1 MTPPLSVYGAGKP
14 GLDFGRV
21 SSSIQF
27 RFNPVRYATADRLG
41 SELDAFYTG
50 ILTIARF
57 WDMMQ
62 MRDPD
67 IRVACNKRCESVENL
82 EWEICY
88 NEDAYDEED
97 AASVALADEQKSVLQ
112 AFYSS
117 LKVTEILKQDASGGV
132 GMLARQ
138 MLDAR
143 AKGWAVH
150 EIIWNPDVVN
160 GTLTAELR
168 FCPLYWFENKHGR
181 LRFLTDDYQVNG
193 IEMRPNEWLVTTSDN
208 FMESATTLWLC
219 KRELIQAWVRFCLKY
234 GMPLPII
241 KSESSKGSAEW
252 NAALDALDAIT
263 EDWAAVLS
271 NSASLE
277 FGQVDRS
284 GDSTFQALH
293 EELKRTL
300 VTLILGSDLATISA
314 GSGQGQGASLQG
326 REDQKREKADAS
338 LISETLN
345 RTLDRHV
352 IDYVFGPDVPALV
365 RFVLVPSKQQD
376 IAAELNIDK
385 FLLDNGVELS
395 KSDLR
400 GRYGRSEPAV
410 GSELAGQAQQTAP
423 ATMQPDVNP
432 DDTNPALSNDL
443 KSAAMAQ
450 IAKARAQDLES
461 VARELSLVMRA
472 EDPQTM
478 IKLLKAYQVNAAER
492 AKRIVSNPDNLAPAI
507 EKLLATA
514 TLDGISSSKSV

>member
-1 MTPPLSVYGAGKP
+1 MTPLSVVSTAKP
-14 GLDFGRV
+14 GLDVGRIH
-21 SSSIQF
+21 SSIQF

-41 SELDAFYTG
+41 TELDAFYVGT
-50 ILTIARF
+50 LTIARF

-62 MRDPD
+62 ARDPD
-67 IRVACNKRCESVENL
+67 IRVACNKRAESLENL
-82 EWEICY
+82 EWEICL
-88 NEDAYDEED
+88 NEEAFDEED
-97 AASVALADEQKSVLQ
+97 AQAVALADEQKSVLQ
-112 AFYSS
+112 SFYAN
-117 LKVTEILKQDASGGV
+117 LRTTEILKQDTQGGV
-132 GMLARQ
+132 GVLARQ

-150 EIIWNPDVVN
+150 EIIWKPDVVN
-160 GTLTAELR
+160 GSITAELR
-168 FCPLYWFENKHGR
+168 FCPLYWFENKTGK
-181 LRFLTDDYQVNG
+181 LRFLESDYAITGVDMVAG
-193 IEMRPNEWLVTTSDN
+193 EWLVTTSDN
-208 FMESATTLWLC
+208 FMEAATTLWLC

-241 KSESSKGSAEW
+241 KTDSTKGSPEW
-252 NAALDALDAIT
+252 DAAVDALDAIT
-263 EDWAAVLS
+263 EDFAAVLS

-314 GSGQGQGASLQG
+314 GQGQGQGASLQG
-326 REDQKREKADAS
+326 QESAKRERADAS

-352 IDYVFGPDVPALV
+352 LDYVFGPDIPALA

-376 IAAELNIDK
+376 IAAEISIDK
-385 FLLDNGVELS
+385 FLLENGVELS

-410 GSELAGQAQQTAP
+410 GAELAGQSGAQMAP
-423 ATMQPDVNP
+423 DANP
-432 DDTNPALSNDL
+432 DDPQAQLSNDV
-443 KSAAMAQ
+443 KSAAMAE
-450 IAKARAQDLES
+450 IAKARAEDLSS
-461 VARELSLVMRA
+461 VARELSMVMRA
-472 EDPQTM
+472 DDPQTM
-478 IKLLKAYQVNAAER
+478 LKLLKAYQVNTAER
-492 AKRIVSNPDNLAPAI
+492 ARRIISNPDRMAPAI

-514 TLDGISSSKSV
+514 TLDGMSTSKSV